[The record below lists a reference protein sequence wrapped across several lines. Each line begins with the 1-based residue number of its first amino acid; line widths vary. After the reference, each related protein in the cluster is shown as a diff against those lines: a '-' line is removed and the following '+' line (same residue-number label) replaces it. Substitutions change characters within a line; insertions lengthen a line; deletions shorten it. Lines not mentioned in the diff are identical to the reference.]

1 MTVTIE
7 RAKHAG
13 AFPSGRGFWVE
24 VDGEH
29 RGIPASVVAD
39 DSELG
44 IDDPVGTV
52 GDLAVASWF
61 AEREFD
67 DGPEGSGLVLKR
79 PPRVRI
85 TPPASGLRSKQ
96 LERIEARA
104 RSLGAVAVV
113 EDLLYVDGALV
124 GVLEDAERFAVAL
137 TMNRTDVLAL
147 ATEVR
152 LLRAWID
159 KVVRRSGR

>member
-1 MTVTIE
+1 VTIE
-7 RAKHAG
+7 QAKHAG

-24 VDGEH
+24 IDGER

-44 IDDPVGTV
+44 IDDPIGTV

-61 AEREFD
+61 AERELD

-85 TPPASGLRSKQ
+85 TPPASGLSDGQ
-96 LERIEARA
+96 LKRIEARA
-104 RSLGAVAVV
+104 RSLGEVV
-113 EDLLYVDGALV
+113 DEDLLYVDGALV
-124 GVLEDAERFAVAL
+124 GVLEDGEQFAVAL
-137 TMNRTDVLAL
+137 MMNRTDVLAL
-147 ATEVR
+147 VTEVR

-159 KVVRRSGR
+159 GVVRRSGR